1 MERNDHPTLDIL
13 AIAARLAAGK
23 DASAQAFFGQLPEAF
38 RDELFLGWRVYEER
52 KAVRASVGAP
62 LPPGG
67 CFVLGDRAVI
77 GGLLAEI
84 HNKLAETLRVRPERI
99 KLAPSGEGIGV
110 EAFLPRDWLP
120 PTGKLPSG
128 PLMRAIEL
136 YVQAAAE
143 DADAQY
149 RRLLPLRLAV
159 AHLVRR
165 SLIPEIEG
173 W

>member
-1 MERNDHPTLDIL
+1 MERNDQPTLDIL

-38 RDELFLGWRVYEER
+38 RDELFIGWRVYEER
-52 KAVRASVGAP
+52 KTVRAQAGVP

-84 HNKLAETLRVRPERI
+84 HNELAKTLKVGPERV
-99 KLAPSGEGIGV
+99 KLMPSGEGIGV
-110 EAFLPRDWLP
+110 EAYLPQDWIP
-120 PTGKLPSG
+120 PGGRLPSG
-128 PLMRAIEL
+128 PVRRAIEL
-136 YVQAAAE
+136 FVQAAAE
-143 DADAQY
+143 EADVQY
-149 RRLLPLRLAV
+149 RKLLPLRLAA
-159 AHLVRR
+159 AHFVRR